1 MKEVLARF
9 PDARSLAAAIRDLR
23 TRGYSMMDAATPYG
37 SREVEAAL
45 AARHSRIPWIAGAV
59 AACAGFGAWLILWWT
74 NAHDYPLDVGGRP
87 MHSFWSDVPIIF
99 ETMILTSGITA
110 FIAFFAASR
119 LPRLHHPWFEV
130 ADVDEGFWLAVD
142 TRDPEFSEAIEHV
155 LRDRGAMAVETVEEE
170 ER

>member
-23 TRGYSMMDAATPYG
+23 ARGYSKLDAATPYG

-74 NAHDYPLDVGGRP
+74 NAHDYRIDVGGRP

-110 FIAFFAASR
+110 FIGFFAASG
-119 LPRLHHPWFEV
+119 LPRLHHPWFDV

-142 TRDPEFSEAIEHV
+142 TRDPEHSEALEHV
-155 LRDRGAMAVETVEEE
+155 LRDRGAMVIEEVE
-170 ER
+170 R